1 MQMQPVI
8 VVNLKTYPEASGR
21 NALAIAKIADALAKE
36 TGKQIIIAPPQT
48 DLALVCS
55 SVSIPVYSQHVD
67 NVKPGNTTGFVP
79 PEGAKAA
86 GAKGTLIN
94 HSEHRLVHADIEELV
109 QRCRALGLVTIVCT
123 NNVSVSK
130 AAAMFHPDFV
140 AVEPPE
146 LIGGNVSVTDAN
158 PEIVSGTVEAI
169 KSVAKEVGILT
180 GAGVKNGRDVAK
192 AIELGTNGVLLAS
205 GVAKA
210 KDPRAALLDLLS
222 GIPD

>member
-1 MQMQPVI
+1 MERMI
-8 VVNLKTYPEASGR
+8 VVNLKTYAEASGK
-21 NALAIAKIADALAKE
+21 NALSIAKIAEAVAGE
-36 TGKQIIIAPPQT
+36 TGRKIIIAPPQP
-48 DLALVCS
+48 DLSLIAS
-55 SVSIPVYSQHVD
+55 AVSIPVFSQHVD

-86 GAKGTLIN
+86 GARGTIIN

-109 QRCRALGLVTIVCT
+109 ERCRALGLVTIICT
-123 NNVSVSK
+123 NNVRVSR
-130 AAAMFHPDFV
+130 AAAMFHPDYV

-146 LIGGNVSVTDAN
+146 LIGGNISVTDAN
-158 PEIVSGTVEAI
+158 PEIVSSTVAAI
-169 KSVAKEVGILT
+169 RGVAKGVGILT

-192 AIELGTNGVLLAS
+192 AIELGTDGVLLAS

-210 KDPRAALLDLLS
+210 KDPKAVLLDLTS

>member
-1 MQMQPVI
+1 MQPVI

-21 NALAIAKIADALAKE
+21 NSLSIAKAAEAVAKE
-36 TGKQIIIAPPQT
+36 TGRRIIVAPPQP
-48 DLALVCS
+48 DLAMICS
-55 SVSIPVYSQHVD
+55 SVSIPVFSQHVD

-86 GAKGTLIN
+86 GASGTLIN

-109 QRCRALGLVTIVCT
+109 ERCKFIGMVTIVCT
-123 NNVSVSK
+123 NNVRVSR
-130 AAAMFHPDFV
+130 AAAMFHPDYI

-169 KSVAKEVGILT
+169 RGVAKGIGILT

-192 AIELGTNGVLLAS
+192 AIELGTDGVLLAS

-210 KDPRAALLDLLS
+210 KDPKAVLLDLAS
-222 GIPD
+222 GIPG